1 MSIAMNMHI
10 LMRRYRNISKLCVY
24 FNIYSLFRKEVQTH
38 PISE

>member
-10 LMRRYRNISKLCVY
+10 FMRRYRNI
-24 FNIYSLFRKEVQTH
+24 NSLFRKEVQTH